1 MIQYILI
8 DLDGT
13 ITDSGEGITKS
24 VQYALRKMG
33 IEIEDLSSLR
43 KHIGPPLRDGFMEF
57 YHFDRE
63 KAEEAVKIYREYYEV
78 KGIFE
83 NEVYGGIKEM
93 FQKLSSAG
101 KKLIVATSKPE
112 VFAKK
117 IMEHFDLAKY
127 FTSICGSTM
136 DSSREKKGDVIR
148 YTLEKNHIT
157 DLDQV
162 VMVGD
167 RLHDIIG
174 AKENGLASIGVL
186 YGFGSRK
193 ELEEAGAGHI
203 AETVKDLEEIL
214 MSM

>member
-13 ITDSGEGITKS
+13 ITDSEEGITKS
-24 VQYALRKMG
+24 VQYALGKMG
-33 IEIEDLSSLR
+33 IEIEDLNSLR
-43 KHIGPPLRDGFMEF
+43 KHIGPPLRDSFMDF
-57 YHFDRE
+57 YHFDSE
-63 KAEEAVKIYREYYEV
+63 KANEAVKIYREYYEV

-83 NEVYGGIKEM
+83 NKVYDGIKEM
-93 FQKLSSAG
+93 CHRLSSAG

-117 IMEHFDLAKY
+117 IMEHYDLARY
-127 FTSICGSTM
+127 FTNICGSTM
-136 DSSREKKGDVIR
+136 DGSREKKGDVIR
-148 YTLEKNHIT
+148 YTLEKNQIM
-157 DLDQV
+157 DFDQV

-167 RLHDIIG
+167 RFHDVVG

-193 ELEEAGAGHI
+193 ELEEAGAGQI
-203 AETVKDLEEIL
+203 AESVKDLEEIL
-214 MSM
+214 MNM

>member
-1 MIQYILI
+1 MIKYIFI

-13 ITDSGEGITKS
+13 ITDSQEGITKS
-24 VQYALRKMG
+24 IQYALRKMG
-33 IEIEDLSSLR
+33 INIEDLNSLR
-43 KHIGPPLRDGFMEF
+43 RHIGPPLRDSFME
-57 YHFDRE
+57 YYNFD
-63 KAEEAVKIYREYYEV
+63 KDKLEEVVKYYREYYVE

-83 NEVYGGIKEM
+83 NEVYAGMKEM
-93 FQKLSSAG
+93 FEKLSSTG

-127 FTSICGSTM
+127 FTEICGSSM
-136 DSSREKKGDVIR
+136 DGSREKKGDVIR
-148 YTLEKNHIT
+148 YALEKNLIT
-157 DLDQV
+157 ELEQV

-167 RLHDIIG
+167 RFHDIVG

-186 YGFGSRK
+186 YGFGNRK
-193 ELEEAGAGHI
+193 ELEEAGAGQI

-214 MSM
+214 MNM

>member
-24 VQYALRKMG
+24 AQYALRKLG
-33 IEIEDLSSLR
+33 IDIEDLKSLR
-43 KHIGPPLRDGFMEF
+43 KFIGPPLRDSFMEF
-57 YHFDRE
+57 YHFDKE
-63 KAEEAVKIYREYYEV
+63 KANEAVKIYREYYEE

-83 NEVYGGIKEM
+83 NEVYDGIKEM
-93 FQKLSSAG
+93 CQRLSSTG

-112 VFAKK
+112 VFAKR

-136 DSSREKKGDVIR
+136 DGSREKKGDVIR

-157 DLDQV
+157 DLNQA

-167 RLHDIIG
+167 RFHDVIG

-193 ELEEAGAGHI
+193 ELEDAGAGQI
-203 AETVKDLEEIL
+203 AETVKDLEKIL
-214 MSM
+214 MNM

>member
-33 IEIEDLSSLR
+33 IEIEDLNSLR
-43 KHIGPPLRDGFMEF
+43 KHIGPPLRDSFMEF
-57 YHFDRE
+57 YHYDRE
-63 KAEEAVKIYREYYEV
+63 KANEAVKIYREYYEE

-83 NEVYGGIKEM
+83 NEVYDGIKEM
-93 FQKLSSAG
+93 CQRLSSAG

-117 IMEHFDLAKY
+117 IMEHFDLAEY
-127 FTSICGSTM
+127 FTNICGSTM
-136 DSSREKKGDVIR
+136 DGSREKKADVIR

-167 RLHDIIG
+167 RLHDVIG

-186 YGFGSRK
+186 YGFGSLK
-193 ELEEAGAGHI
+193 ELEEAGAGQI

-214 MSM
+214 MNM

>member
-1 MIQYILI
+1 MIKYIFI

-13 ITDSGEGITKS
+13 ITDSQEGITKS
-24 VQYALRKMG
+24 IQYALRKMG
-33 IEIEDLSSLR
+33 INIEDLNSLR
-43 KHIGPPLRDGFMEF
+43 RHIGPPLRDSFME
-57 YHFDRE
+57 YYNFD
-63 KAEEAVKIYREYYEV
+63 KDKLEEVVKYYREYYVE

-83 NEVYGGIKEM
+83 NEVYVGMKEM
-93 FQKLSSAG
+93 FEKLSSTG

-127 FTSICGSTM
+127 FTEICGSSM
-136 DSSREKKGDVIR
+136 DGSREKKGDVIR
-148 YTLEKNHIT
+148 YALEKNHIT
-157 DLDQV
+157 ELEQV

-167 RLHDIIG
+167 RFHDIVG

-186 YGFGSRK
+186 YGFGNRK
-193 ELEEAGAGHI
+193 ELEEAGAGQI

-214 MSM
+214 MNM